1 MFEVLNHLIDG
12 RAGHMGGTAMAR
24 TVEKAAAKAAP
35 KRAGLNPARTAVT
48 NEPVTSLIFRKCEP
62 AWNVPGP

>member
-24 TVEKAAAKAAP
+24 TVEKAGQSRTKRGWSQP
-35 KRAGLNPARTAVT
+35 GTNCSNQRAGYEFDIP
-48 NEPVTSLIFRKCEP
+48 KM
-62 AWNVPGP
+62 